1 MKTNLIAL
9 SLLTLVSSSGVS
21 AQVII
26 FEEEVRTTRVTVI
39 NGGHVD
45 THGDLEIVR
54 KPRERSQGR
63 VRIGS
68 KVITSDNRNG
78 EIRSMFVSDDKV
90 VVYDNYYGNR
100 TWRLKDIAVTSG
112 CVGPFCVG
120 DDVITSDNRSGKVQG
135 FFNDGKIVVY
145 DNYYGNRTWSQ
156 NKIGITDGC
165 DSLFCVG
172 DKVITSDNR
181 NGVVKGFH
189 ANGNVVVYDYYYGN
203 RTWSQEKISITN
215 GVCGNIYI
223 ERINFCR

>member
-1 MKTNLIAL
+1 MKFIPLTML
-9 SLLTLVSSSGVS
+9 SLMVSANVA

-26 FEEEVRTTRVTVI
+26 FEEEVRSSRVTVI
-39 NGGHVD
+39 NGGYVD
-45 THGDLEIVR
+45 RHGDFEIIR
-54 KPRERSQGR
+54 RPRERAQGR

-68 KVITSDNRNG
+68 KVITSDNRSG
-78 EIRSMFVSDDKV
+78 VIKSMFVSDDKV

-120 DDVITSDNRSGKVQG
+120 DSVITDDNRSGEVKG
-135 FFNDGKIVVY
+135 FFNNGKIVVY

-156 NKIGITDGC
+156 NKIAITDGC
-165 DSLFCVG
+165 DNTFCIG
-172 DKVITSDNR
+172 DRVITSDNR

-189 ANGNVVVYDYYYGN
+189 ADGKVIVYDNYYGN
-203 RTWSQEKISITN
+203 RQWSQNNISITN

-223 ERINFCR
+223 ERVHFCPR